1 MEPYITGNDSLKP
14 IRCNTYIIFGPAPK
28 ERHRRP
34 NRTWTS
40 LLPFWSL
47 TSIREERRCTGALSL
62 SCGVFLL
69 FLLEFGDNTSCS
81 NIFTIVG
88 QLLLNCDNTLLK
100 YNGSSFAKIST
111 TSSFDF
117 SPRLKICFVF
127 FSSLCIWFLS
137 DNDRIPPSKFSVSV
151 ISL

>member
-1 MEPYITGNDSLKP
+1 MIHSSRYVVTPISFLVQHQRRDIEDQTGL
-14 IRCNTYIIFGPAPK
+14 G
-28 ERHRRP
+28 RRYFH
-34 NRTWTS
+34 S
-40 LLPFWSL
+40 GL
-47 TSIREERRCTGALSL
+47 SIREERRCTEALSL